1 MTNFLEFLTFIWCIF
16 GGMYVVGSTI
26 LLSIVYMHKGRLYLP
41 VVLLCLP
48 GCLITVGSLIA
59 VCVYNY
65 NKYIG
70 S

>member
-1 MTNFLEFLTFIWCIF
+1 MTNFLEFLTIMWCIF
-16 GGMYVVGSTI
+16 GTTYAVGCTI
-26 LLSIVYMHKGRLYLP
+26 LLPIVYIHDGRLSRP

-59 VCVYNY
+59 VYVYNY

-70 S
+70 G